1 MLRDPAANASEEASV
16 ATDQPAT
23 DAVTGV
29 DSVQDANSDGSPTG
43 SGFEAVEQSSVVQH
57 SAVRPDVPQQTQ
69 VLHVCLGSL
78 PDMHASCTAFYFL
91 RNQPGNLTIE
101 DMDTQIDCGILSEGP
116 SLKMLRQV
124 MLMQTL
130 MHSSIICFVQMLSS
144 TQDTMQQCYL
154 VCSITSTLECLTEY
168 ANADVSCRSCPACLS
183 HCSCNKLA
191 GTSVLL
197 L

>member
-29 DSVQDANSDGSPTG
+29 DSVQDANSEGSPTG
-43 SGFEAVEQSSVVQH
+43 SGFEAVEQSSGVQH
-57 SAVRPDVPQQTQ
+57 SALRPDVPQQTQ
-69 VLHVCLGSL
+69 VLHICLGSL

-91 RNQPGNLTIE
+91 RNQPGKLTIE

-124 MLMQTL
+124 MLMQSL
-130 MHSSIICFVQMLSS
+130 MQHLLCPDAFCSARHNAAMLSGLQRDIE
-144 TQDTMQQCYL
+144 TGMPY
-154 VCSITSTLECLTEY
+154 
-168 ANADVSCRSCPACLS
+168 
-183 HCSCNKLA
+183 
-191 GTSVLL
+191 
-197 L
+197 